1 MLLMVL
7 LKRNLSIVSLRL
19 TRSREAV
26 VWRERIDALRV
37 VRNTLRGQTVRVLA
51 KLERVTGREESSHSR

>member
-1 MLLMVL
+1 MVL
-7 LKRNLSIVSLRL
+7 LKRNLSVVSLRL

-26 VWRERIDALRV
+26 VRRERIDALRV

>member
-1 MLLMVL
+1 MVL

-26 VWRERIDALRV
+26 VRRERIDALRV
-37 VRNTLRGQTVRVLA
+37 VRKTLRGQTVRVLA
-51 KLERVTGREESSHSR
+51 ELEWVTGREESSHSR

>member
-1 MLLMVL
+1 MVL
-7 LKRNLSIVSLRL
+7 LKRNLSVVSLRL